1 MGVVVNQSIKNT
13 VITYLGFGIGA
24 INVLFLY
31 TSFLSDEYFG
41 LVSYLLSTAN
51 IMMPIMAF
59 GVHNTIIKFYSSFK
73 TKQSQN
79 SFLTLMLFLPLLII
93 IPLGL
98 IGNLAFSFISTWLA
112 ADNIIVVDYVW
123 LIYVAAITFAYF
135 EVFYAWS
142 KVQMQT
148 VFGNFMK
155 EVFHRL
161 CTTVLLLMLQAG
173 YLTVNQFIY
182 SVVGAY
188 ILRMLIMKL
197 YAFSL
202 RWPKLKFE
210 RIPNLVS
217 ILKYTTLIIIA
228 GSVANVILEIDTFM
242 INRYVAIENVAY
254 YSVAIYIATV
264 ISVPYRSMHQI
275 VNPLTAKLLNEKNK
289 VGLKILYQKS
299 SLTLFIISGFIF
311 LMIILNINEL
321 YKLINENYV
330 DGLIVVFIIGLTRL
344 LDSLL
349 GNNNAIL
356 FNSDYYR
363 MVLVLGVS
371 LAVMTV
377 VLNMVFIPLF
387 GINGAAFAT
396 FIAILLYNVFKIVF
410 VYYKFHML
418 PFSVNTVKV
427 TLLLLTSLGVFYF
440 WDFSFHPVLNILLKS
455 LLISITYGYVVY
467 AFHLSED
474 ISLLLNKIFRRTP
487 KAS

>member
-13 VITYLGFGIGA
+13 VVTYVGFAIGA

-31 TSFLSDEYFG
+31 TSFMSDEYFG

-59 GVHNTIIKFYSSFK
+59 GVHNTIVKFYSSFK

-79 SFLTLMLFLPLLII
+79 SFLTLMLFLPLLVI
-93 IPLGL
+93 IPIGL
-98 IGNLAFSFISTWLA
+98 IGNFAFSFISNWLA

-123 LIYVAAITFAYF
+123 LIYITAITFAYF

-155 EVFHRL
+155 EVFHRIA
-161 CTTVLLLMLQAG
+161 TTVLLLMLQAG

-182 SVVGAY
+182 SVVGVY

-202 RWPKLKFE
+202 RFPKLKFE
-210 RIPNLVS
+210 RIPDLS
-217 ILKYTTLIIIA
+217 RILKYTVLIIIA
-228 GSVANVILEIDTFM
+228 GSVANVILEIDKFM
-242 INRYVAIENVAY
+242 INRYEAIENVAY
-254 YSVAIYIATV
+254 YGVAIYIATV
-264 ISVPYRSMHQI
+264 IGVPYRSMYQI
-275 VNPLTAKLLNEKNK
+275 VNPLTAKLLNEKNRID
-289 VGLKILYQKS
+289 LNILYKKS

-321 YKLINENYV
+321 YKLINPSYA
-330 DGLIVVFIIGLTRL
+330 DGLIVVFIIGLTKL

-363 MVLVLGVS
+363 MVLILGVF

-377 VLNMVFIPLF
+377 VLNMIFIPLY

-396 FIAILLYNVFKIVF
+396 FIAILIYNISKIAF
-410 VYYKFHML
+410 VYYKFKMM
-418 PFSVNTVKV
+418 PFSVNTMKV
-427 TLLLLTSLGVFYF
+427 ILLLLVSFGVFYF
-440 WDFSFHPVLNILLKS
+440 WEFSFHPVLNILLKS
-455 LLISITYGYVVY
+455 ILISITYGYVVY

-474 ISLLLNKIFRRTP
+474 ISMLLNKIFRRN
-487 KAS
+487 KGSS